1 MLGIDRTAA
10 RYTFTAALV
19 LVLLAL
25 VYVVRS
31 TLFIFSLALLFAYL
45 ISPLVDLLDRA
56 LPASPTR
63 TPALALSYVIFVMV
77 VVLVGILIGSRVVN
91 EAKALATRLPGLMTT
106 WEEPSPKASDTVNSL
121 KAELVGQVTNEL
133 VKRTNELFQEIPA
146 AGIKVL
152 TVASNLIFVV
162 IVPVLAFLFLKDG
175 EIIRQHILDLVP
187 AGPRRSLLDGLLD
200 DTHLLLAHYM
210 RALVLLSLA
219 TFVAYGVFF
228 TIMGVPYGVL
238 LALVACALEFIPMVG
253 PLTAAAIILL
263 VVGISGAHV
272 LVILIFIVAFR
283 MFQDYFLSPH
293 LMGQGVEL
301 HPLLVL
307 FGVFAGGQ
315 VAGIAGTFLSV
326 PVLAVA
332 RILYLRIRRW
342 RLSRPGEPPVPME
355 PATLVR

>member
-10 RYTFTAALV
+10 RYTFTAATV

-25 VYVVRS
+25 VYTVRS

-56 LPASPTR
+56 LPASSTR
-63 TPALALSYVIFVMV
+63 TPALALSYVIFVLA

-91 EAKALATRLPGLMTT
+91 EAKALGTRLPGLMDK
-106 WEEPSPKASDTVNSL
+106 WEQPSPIASDTINSL
-121 KAELVGQVTNEL
+121 KAELVVQV
-133 VKRTNELFQEIPA
+133 RTEMVRWSTDLFQALPA
-146 AGIKVL
+146 AGMKFL
-152 TVASNLIFVV
+152 SVASNLIFVV

-175 EIIRQHILDLVP
+175 GLIRQHTLDLVAP
-187 AGPRRSLLDGLLD
+187 GPRRTLLDSLLD

-219 TFVAYGVFF
+219 TFVAYAVFF

-238 LALVACALEFIPMVG
+238 LAVVAGALEFIPMVG

-263 VVGISGAHV
+263 VAGISGAH
-272 LVILIFIVAFR
+272 LLAILIFLVAFR

-332 RILYLRIRRW
+332 RILYLRVRRS
-342 RLSRPGEPPVPME
+342 RLSAPGEPAVSLESTTPI
-355 PATLVR
+355 R